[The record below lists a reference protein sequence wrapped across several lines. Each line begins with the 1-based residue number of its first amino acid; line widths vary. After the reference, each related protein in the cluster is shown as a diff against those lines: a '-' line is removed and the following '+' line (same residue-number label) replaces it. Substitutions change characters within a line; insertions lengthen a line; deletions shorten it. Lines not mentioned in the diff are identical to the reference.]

1 MLQHGQA
8 LKIMLKESESEV
20 AQSCPTLCN
29 PMDCSRPHSSLHGI
43 LQARILEWEATFFS
57 TEWVTW
63 AKMQDVSRA
72 LLPSGASRGK
82 NLLPCLFQLLE
93 LPTFFGWWPFLYL
106 QSQQHCSFAALWLF
120 SHSHMLLHYLG
131 VLQWISLLKTKDISK
146 KKKKKRFT
154 L

>member
-1 MLQHGQA
+1 
-8 LKIMLKESESEV
+8 
-20 AQSCPTLCN
+20 
-29 PMDCSRPHSSLHGI
+29 
-43 LQARILEWEATFFS
+43 
-57 TEWVTW
+57 
-63 AKMQDVSRA
+63 MQDVRRA

-131 VLQWISLLKTKDISK
+131 VLQWISLLKTKDISNK
-146 KKKKKRFT
+146 KKKKDLLFNPESPFLRKYFLSDWIRDASNVYLQEHSFHHVAERNQKQPAIQK
-154 L
+154 LE